1 MQLLQLQ
8 ELEQVQEPPVEEK
21 KTAVRKAG
29 LQQRPTPHVP
39 AQFTKSHPE
48 LQGAWLHFSP
58 HRVGEDLCVFDSK
71 DTKVLHLFPR
81 QFIISLVMPETQPQ
95 PRCPHYLGDQE
106 PDI

>member
-1 MQLLQLQ
+1 MQFLQPQ

-29 LQQRPTPHVP
+29 LQQRPPLVP

-58 HRVGEDLCVFDSK
+58 HRVREDLC
-71 DTKVLHLFPR
+71 L
-81 QFIISLVMPETQPQ
+81 
-95 PRCPHYLGDQE
+95 
-106 PDI
+106 